1 MNAKA
6 FFSQLGG
13 KLGVGLCFAGFL
25 FLFLGWNGAAS
36 VDRVASQFPYLIS
49 GGLVGLSLVV
59 IGVGMIVV
67 QNQRADRAA
76 LQATLQELQR
86 AIDAA
91 NGNAPDDA
99 VAFALPPARPTPQH
113 VVDTI
118 AAGGSGATDSASRR
132 QPIEIVEDDDAA
144 TDDTAHG
151 ATTDDTAVFG
161 PPPEDPSA
169 DESSADDEPAPA
181 KRTTAKKRTAKRAAP
196 KKTGAKKAASKKA
209 TPRKRAARRE
219 PLTSDDG

>member
-49 GGLVGLSLVV
+49 GGLVGLSLIV

-76 LQATLQELQR
+76 LQATLQELLR

-99 VAFALPPARPTPQH
+99 VDFALPPARPTPQH

-132 QPIEIVEDDDAA
+132 QPIEIIEDDAA
-144 TDDTAHG
+144 QADAAHG
-151 ATTDDTAVFG
+151 AAIDDTAVFG
-161 PPPEDPSA
+161 PPPE
-169 DESSADDEPAPA
+169 ESSDVEPSDVEEPAPA

-196 KKTGAKKAASKKA
+196 KKTAAKKAASKKT
-209 TPRKRAARRE
+209 TPKKRAARRE